1 MAGRDPIDV
10 PAVHTVRGLFYRCV
24 SRKRDPLSPEGARLR
39 GGRYNRAG
47 DTALYLADD
56 PLLAVEES
64 LQRALEFDVPRF
76 NPRLLVTTEVS
87 FAAILDLMDP
97 RTRELLGVTVN
108 DLVARGSDGALELTR
123 AIGEQ
128 ARAEGL
134 EGVLAPSACS
144 HGRANLVIFPE
155 NRRAASQLS
164 VVGMD
169 DHFRDEGSAS

>member
-87 FAAILDLMDP
+87 FAAIPDLLDP
-97 RTRELLGVTVN
+97 RTREALGVTFD
-108 DLVARGSDGALELTR
+108 DLVARGSDVALEL
-123 AIGEQ
+123 
-128 ARAEGL
+128 
-134 EGVLAPSACS
+134 CS
-144 HGRANLVIFPE
+144 C
-155 NRRAASQLS
+155 NRRAGTGRGARGSTRS
-164 VVGMD
+164 VGVQSPIA
-169 DHFRDEGSAS
+169 RIW